1 MVKNIRNWVIVA
13 ALIVSGSVMAQSKV
27 AHIDSQKL
35 LNEMPEM
42 KSAQTQL
49 QKLEQN
55 YRNDLEASNKEYQTK
70 AEAFQKKINALTEAQ
85 LKTQQ
90 AELEKESRT
99 LETMQNNIRQAQQ
112 TAAEDL
118 QKKRESL
125 IAPIMEK
132 AKKAVEKVA
141 KAKGIQ
147 YVLDSTQGSGV
158 IVADGED
165 LYSNVKK
172 ELGF

>member
-1 MVKNIRNWVIVA
+1 
-13 ALIVSGSVMAQSKV
+13 
-27 AHIDSQKL
+27 
-35 LNEMPEM
+35 
-42 KSAQTQL
+42 
-49 QKLEQN
+49 
-55 YRNDLEASNKEYQTK
+55 
-70 AEAFQKKINALTEAQ
+70 

>member
-55 YRNDLEASNKEYQTK
+55 YRNDLEASFKEYQTK

-99 LETMQNNIRQAQQ
+99 LETM
-112 TAAEDL
+112 
-118 QKKRESL
+118 
-125 IAPIMEK
+125 
-132 AKKAVEKVA
+132 
-141 KAKGIQ
+141 

>member
-55 YRNDLEASNKEYQTK
+55 YRNDLEASFKEYQTK

-99 LETMQNNIRQAQQ
+99 LETMQNKIRQAQQ

-118 QKKRESL
+118 QKKR
-125 IAPIMEK
+125 
-132 AKKAVEKVA
+132 
-141 KAKGIQ
+141 
-147 YVLDSTQGSGV
+147 
-158 IVADGED
+158 
-165 LYSNVKK
+165 
-172 ELGF
+172 